1 MVHRREKITLRP
13 GRHKQTG
20 GPGPSATDIPIWA
33 SSSFMRDHSYFIL
46 YPTGPPQVPWGIT
59 IILYMYIPNK
69 ASSSS
74 MRDHN
79 YIILYLTRPP
89 HVPRGIT
96 FPLFYVAFQASSSS
110 WGWQWLY
117 FTSTRVPNWINEHF
131 FYATNS
137 QYASVTLSLLITTSR
152 FSINMRYV

>member
-1 MVHRREKITLRP
+1 MNHHKSVRMTFLKSRKNSIIYNMVHRREKITLRP
-13 GRHKQTG
+13 DRHKQTG

-46 YPTGPPQVPWGIT
+46 YPTGPPQVPRGIT

-69 ASSSS
+69 ASSSF
-74 MRDHN
+74 MRDHS
-79 YIILYLTRPP
+79 YFILYPTRPP

-110 WGWQWLY
+110 
-117 FTSTRVPNWINEHF
+117 
-131 FYATNS
+131 
-137 QYASVTLSLLITTSR
+137 
-152 FSINMRYV
+152 